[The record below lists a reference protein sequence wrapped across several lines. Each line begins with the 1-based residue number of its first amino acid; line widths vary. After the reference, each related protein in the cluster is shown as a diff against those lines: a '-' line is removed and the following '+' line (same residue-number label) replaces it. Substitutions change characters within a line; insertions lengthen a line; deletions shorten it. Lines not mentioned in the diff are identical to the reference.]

1 METVS
6 LDLMGM
12 SPIASPEEMP
22 WRSPGTT
29 CLEWDPDSP
38 TCWSYDPKEVAN
50 LPGPQFI
57 YLSGRSDGREEHQHH
72 RIVPGCRS
80 MKC

>member
-12 SPIASPEEMP
+12 SPTASPEEMS

-50 LPGPQFI
+50 SLG
-57 YLSGRSDGREEHQHH
+57 LSLFTSQVGVMGGRSTSTIGLLRVVD
-72 RIVPGCRS
+72 P
-80 MKC
+80 